1 LSTPGTEL
9 LGQEELERRLR
20 AIGEERYH
28 IHHPF
33 HHLLHGGRLDKGQ
46 VQAWALNRYYYQ
58 ASIPAKDASLL
69 ARLPTPELRR
79 EWRRRL
85 VDHDGDGERPGG
97 VERWLKLT
105 DGLGLD
111 RGYVTSLRGLLPGT
125 RYAVDAYVR
134 FVREKSV
141 LEAVASSLTEM
152 FSPDIISQRVSGML
166 RGYDFVSEET
176 LAYFTPRL
184 TQAPQDVRF
193 ALAYVKEHAR
203 TRERQEAVLDALR
216 FKCDLLWAQLDAL
229 HFAYV
234 APALPP
240 PGAFRP

>member
-1 LSTPGTEL
+1 MTDLLSPA
-9 LGQEELERRLR
+9 ELEARLN

-33 HHLLHGGRLDKGQ
+33 HRLLHGGALTKGQ

-58 ASIPAKDASLL
+58 ASIPRKDATLV

-85 VDHDGDGERPGG
+85 VDHDGDGTAPGG
-97 VERWLKLT
+97 IERWLALT

-111 RGYVTSLRGLLPGT
+111 RDYVVSLEGLLPGT
-125 RYAVDAYVR
+125 RYAVDAYVA
-134 FVREKSV
+134 FVRDRSL

-152 FSPDIISQRVSGML
+152 FSPNIISQRVAGMMKN
-166 RGYDFVSEET
+166 YDFVSEAT

-184 TQAPQDVRF
+184 TQAPVDVAF
-193 ALAYVKEHAR
+193 ALDYVKRVPR
-203 TRERQEAVLDALR
+203 TREEQDQVLGALR

-229 HFAYV
+229 HHAYV
-234 APALPP
+234 APGLPP

>member
-1 LSTPGTEL
+1 VSEEL
-9 LGQEELERRLR
+9 LPPEELERRLQ

-28 IHHPF
+28 VHHPF
-33 HHLLHGGRLDKGQ
+33 HALLHGGKLDKGQ

-58 ASIPAKDASLL
+58 ASIPRKDAVLL

-85 VDHDGDGERPGG
+85 VDHDRD
-97 VERWLKLT
+97 
-105 DGLGLD
+105 D
-111 RGYVTSLRGLLPGT
+111 VTSLRGLLPAT
-125 RYAVDAYVR
+125 RFAVDAYVAW
-134 FVREKSV
+134 VRDRSV

-152 FSPDIISQRVSGML
+152 FSPNIISQRVAGML
-166 RGYDFVSEET
+166 RNYDFVTPET

-184 TQAPQDVRF
+184 TQAPQDVAF
-193 ALAYVKEHAR
+193 ALDYVKR
-203 TRERQEAVLDALR
+203 VPRSREEQEQVLGALR

-234 APALPP
+234 APGLPP

>member
-1 LSTPGTEL
+1 MTDLLSPA
-9 LGQEELERRLR
+9 ELEARLN

-33 HHLLHGGRLDKGQ
+33 HRLLHGGALTKGQ

-58 ASIPAKDASLL
+58 ASIPRKDATLV

-85 VDHDGDGERPGG
+85 VDHDGDGAAPGG
-97 VERWLKLT
+97 IERWLALT

-111 RGYVTSLRGLLPGT
+111 RDYVVSLDGLLPGT
-125 RYAVDAYVR
+125 RYAVDAYVA
-134 FVREKSV
+134 FVRDRSL

-152 FSPDIISQRVSGML
+152 FSPNIISQRVAGMMKN
-166 RGYDFVSEET
+166 YDFVSEAT

-184 TQAPQDVRF
+184 TQAPVDVAF
-193 ALAYVKEHAR
+193 ALDYVKRVPR
-203 TRERQEAVLDALR
+203 TRAEQDQVLGALR

-229 HFAYV
+229 HHAYV
-234 APALPP
+234 APGLPP